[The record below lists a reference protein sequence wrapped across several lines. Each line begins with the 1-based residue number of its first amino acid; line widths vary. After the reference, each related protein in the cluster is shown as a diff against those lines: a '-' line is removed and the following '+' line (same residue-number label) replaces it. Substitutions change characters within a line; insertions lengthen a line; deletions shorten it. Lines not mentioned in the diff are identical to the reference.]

1 MNPQLT
7 RIVAQQRIRDLRH
20 AAARTRI
27 GRDRRTRRNARASE
41 SHRPPER
48 EPLTP
53 VREARQPRE
62 APGLAPAIH
71 PHTTDRKRRTV

>member
-27 GRDRRTRRNARASE
+27 GRDRRTRRNARGRSPIDRPSE
-41 SHRPPER
+41 SRSLR
-48 EPLTP
+48 F
-53 VREARQPRE
+53 AR
-62 APGLAPAIH
+62 LASLA
-71 PHTTDRKRRTV
+71 RRLD